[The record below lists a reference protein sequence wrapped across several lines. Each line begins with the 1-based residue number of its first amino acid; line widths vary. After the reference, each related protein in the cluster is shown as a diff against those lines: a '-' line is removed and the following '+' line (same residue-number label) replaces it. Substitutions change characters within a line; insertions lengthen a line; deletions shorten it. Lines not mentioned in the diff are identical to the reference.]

1 MGRVN
6 QAEDGACEALRWAS
20 ASRVQGTRPCGR
32 KGVAEGKSRVPRG
45 SLQRLLPFPQRGG
58 ESLVG
63 SDREG

>member
-1 MGRVN
+1 MGRMN

-20 ASRVQGTRPCGR
+20 ACRVQGTRPCDR
-32 KGVAEGKSRVPRG
+32 KGVGEGKSLTPRG